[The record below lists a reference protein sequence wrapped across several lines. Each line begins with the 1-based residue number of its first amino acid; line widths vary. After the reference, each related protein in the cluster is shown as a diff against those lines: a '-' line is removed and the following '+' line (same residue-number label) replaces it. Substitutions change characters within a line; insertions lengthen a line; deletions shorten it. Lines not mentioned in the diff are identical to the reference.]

1 MNNYCE
7 EVYIISLHVT
17 IIIRDYSILLGMF
30 IVKGVRYF
38 YSIGIMT
45 MDFNFNCL
53 VSVALAL
60 IVLET
65 TVTHF
70 RREQIDNK
78 SGFPN
83 KRLYNGYY

>member
-38 YSIGIMT
+38 YSIGIMK
-45 MDFNFNCL
+45 MAFSFDCL
-53 VSVALAL
+53 VSVASTL
-60 IVLET
+60 IDDLWS
-65 TVTHF
+65 H
-70 RREQIDNK
+70 IDLFWK
-78 SGFPN
+78 GTIW
-83 KRLYNGYY
+83 